1 MRPLFHAALPRVLLK
16 ERGSGASRV
25 SVYNMKKIG
34 FIGWR
39 GMVGSVLMN
48 RMVEE
53 HDFVGFESHFF
64 STSQAG
70 QKAPEFAGTDCGVL
84 LDAGNLDLLKEMD
97 IIVTCQGGGY
107 TTSVYDKL
115 LASGWKGY
123 WIDSASTLRQDPR
136 ACIILDPVNRE
147 VIDRDL
153 ERGIHTFVGGNC
165 TTSIMLMAL
174 AGLIKS
180 GAVEWLQMS
189 SYQAASG
196 AGAKNMRELLAQM
209 GVLYGACAEDLKDP
223 SASILKIEKEVRDA
237 MNSPAMP
244 VAEFTVPLAGS
255 LIP

>member
-136 ACIILDPVNRE
+136 ACIIAP
-147 VIDRDL
+147 
-153 ERGIHTFVGGNC
+153 
-165 TTSIMLMAL
+165 S
-174 AGLIKS
+174 S
-180 GAVEWLQMS
+180 GCRCRATRPRQAPAPRTCAS
-189 SYQAASG
+189 SLPRWA
-196 AGAKNMRELLAQM
+196 
-209 GVLYGACAEDLKDP
+209 P
-223 SASILKIEKEVRDA
+223 
-237 MNSPAMP
+237 
-244 VAEFTVPLAGS
+244 FTAHAPR
-255 LIP
+255 I